1 MDLKRRDFLLKATL
15 GAGMFGL
22 GGSTMAS
29 DRLDLANKINDRITT
44 RPAAGQSVI
53 GLKTDPIKQVRVGF
67 IGTGSRGSGHV
78 RHYAAMYPEKGV
90 VTAVCDIREEMANRA
105 VKIVKEA
112 GQKPKPAVYS
122 GTPDAWKEMVQR
134 DDIDLIVI
142 ATPWELHAPMA
153 IEAMKRGKHVVTEV
167 PVGLTLEELN
177 SVVRTAEETQKNCMM
192 LENVNYGNE
201 ELWILNMVRNDIFG
215 TLTYG
220 EGAYIHNLLTP
231 HLFGDAYYKSWRIR
245 HHITTDGNLYP
256 THGLGPIA
264 WYMDIN
270 RGDKFDYMVS
280 MSSLQASLT
289 EFSKTIDPSD
299 EFYNRDDFKHGDM
312 NNSLI
317 KTAKGRSI
325 LMQHD
330 VVTHRPYSRKNVL
343 AGTKAY
349 HEGYPS
355 RLSLA
360 GKGHDWLKE
369 EEYKAYREKFNHPIW
384 EELKSEIEKHGGHG
398 GMDFVMNYRVLD
410 CLNKGLP
417 LDMDV
422 YDGASWSAVLP
433 LSAISVELG
442 SVPVKFPDYTN
453 AAWKEKREIGIMT
466 LS

>member
-1 MDLKRRDFLLKATL
+1 
-15 GAGMFGL
+15 
-22 GGSTMAS
+22 
-29 DRLDLANKINDRITT
+29 
-44 RPAAGQSVI
+44 
-53 GLKTDPIKQVRVGF
+53 
-67 IGTGSRGSGHV
+67 
-78 RHYAAMYPEKGV
+78 
-90 VTAVCDIREEMANRA
+90 
-105 VKIVKEA
+105 
-112 GQKPKPAVYS
+112 
-122 GTPDAWKEMVQR
+122 
-134 DDIDLIVI
+134 
-142 ATPWELHAPMA
+142 
-153 IEAMKRGKHVVTEV
+153 
-167 PVGLTLEELN
+167 
-177 SVVRTAEETQKNCMM
+177 M